1 MANVIRIHTQI
12 TSDTLHIPELAA
24 LVGRNVE
31 VIILEEESAPRSRP
45 TPPTR
50 KLGALRGLFEVA
62 DDFDAP
68 LPEDV
73 LRAFEGDGET

>member
-12 TSDTLHIPELAA
+12 TSDTLQIPELSA
-24 LVGRNVE
+24 LVGRNAE
-31 VIILEEESAPRSRP
+31 LIILEEESAPRSRP

-50 KLGALRGLFEVA
+50 KLGALRGLFQVR

-68 LPEDV
+68 LSADV
-73 LRAFEGDGET
+73 QRAFEGNGET

>member
-12 TSDTLHIPELAA
+12 TSDTLHIPELSA
-24 LVGRNVE
+24 LVGRNAE

-45 TPPTR
+45 TPSTR
-50 KLGALRGLFEVA
+50 KLGALRGLFEVP

-68 LPEDV
+68 LSEGMA
-73 LRAFEGDGET
+73 RAVEGDWET